1 MDLFDLFIKIGVN
14 DQASSHVSELSDKLS
29 NGLKVAAGIGT
40 AAVSAASAAVVALT
54 KNAVENYAEYEQLV
68 GGVETLFKNN
78 AQNVQNYAAGAYKT
92 AGMSAN
98 DYMSLV
104 TSFSASLLQSLE
116 NDTEAASEYANRAII
131 DMSDNAN
138 KMGTDISMIQNA
150 YQGFAKQNYTMLDN
164 LKLGYGGTKGEMERL
179 IADANAVKV
188 ANGEMAD
195 LTIESFA
202 DVVEAIHIVQ
212 TEMGITGTTAK
223 EAASTISGSAAS
235 AQAAWQNLLTGI
247 ADDNAD
253 MELLIG
259 NFVDSVEIA
268 GRNILPR
275 IEIALNGAG
284 ELIDRMFPI
293 LLDKVPEIISGN
305 LPKMTESAVNIIRT
319 LVDGLENDENQ
330 DKIGQAAKDTVITLL
345 SGAKSLLPDVLD
357 LGLDLV
363 LSLANGIAD
372 NSDIL
377 LPEAVGLVLDL
388 VDKILEPET
397 LLSLVDAA
405 IAIVTGLA
413 DGVVDSTDILIDKAP
428 EIIGDLVY
436 SLIRAI
442 PMLQEASD
450 ETIDKLTEYLTSP
463 ETAIKLAGAALEII
477 IRFAQGIIDNKKK
490 SFEAAKSVFNEFK
503 NGILSFID
511 SPFEWGKDLID
522 NYIGGIKSKM
532 NSLKDTVKNVA
543 QSIKDLIGFS
553 EPKEGPLSN
562 FHTYAPDMID
572 LFIKGVRDN
581 EGRLRD
587 QIATSFDFGKQTITA
602 GYDVSGGAGSNGGG
616 KVGGVT
622 IIQNI
627 YSKAQTAADLM
638 QEAQWEAERAV
649 LFGV

>member
-54 KNAVENYAEYEQLV
+54 KNAVKNYAEYEQLV

-78 AQNVQNYAAGAYKT
+78 AQNVQDYAAGAYKT

-223 EAASTISGSAAS
+223 EAASTISGSSAS
-235 AQAAWQNLLTGI
+235 AKAAWQNLLTGI

-253 MELLIG
+253 MEVLIG
-259 NFVDSVEIA
+259 NFVGSVEIA

-319 LVDGLENDENQ
+319 LVDGLKNDENQ

-363 LSLANGIAD
+363 LYLANGIAD

-413 DGVVDSTDILIDKAP
+413 DGVVNSTDILIDKAP

-463 ETAIKLAGAALEII
+463 ETAIKLVGAALEII
-477 IRFAQGIIDNKKK
+477 IRFVQGIIDNKKK

-503 NGILSFID
+503 TGILSFID

-522 NYIGGIKSKM
+522 NFIGGIKSKM

>member
-14 DQASSHVSELSDKLS
+14 DQASGHVAELSDKLS

-78 AQNVQNYAAGAYKT
+78 AQKVQDYAAGAYKT

-235 AQAAWQNLLTGI
+235 AKAAWQNLLTGI

-253 MELLIG
+253 MEVLIG

-319 LVDGLENDENQ
+319 LVDGLKNDENQ

-477 IRFAQGIIDNKKK
+477 IRFVQGIIDNKKK

-522 NYIGGIKSKM
+522 NFIGGIKSKM

-587 QIATSFDFGKQTITA
+587 QIATSFDFGEQTITA
-602 GYDVSGGAGSNGGG
+602 GYDVSGDSGSNGGG

>member
-235 AQAAWQNLLTGI
+235 AKAAWQNLLTGI

-319 LVDGLENDENQ
+319 LVDGLKNDENQ

-413 DGVVDSTDILIDKAP
+413 DGVVNSTDILIDKAP

-503 NGILSFID
+503 TGILSFID

-522 NYIGGIKSKM
+522 NFIGGIKSKM

>member
-1 MDLFDLFIKIGVN
+1 ME
-14 DQASSHVSELSDKLS
+14 S
-29 NGLKVAAGIGT
+29 
-40 AAVSAASAAVVALT
+40 
-54 KNAVENYAEYEQLV
+54 
-68 GGVETLFKNN
+68 
-78 AQNVQNYAAGAYKT
+78 
-92 AGMSAN
+92 
-98 DYMSLV
+98 
-104 TSFSASLLQSLE
+104 
-116 NDTEAASEYANRAII
+116 
-131 DMSDNAN
+131 
-138 KMGTDISMIQNA
+138 IQNA

-235 AQAAWQNLLTGI
+235 AKAAWQNLLTGI

-253 MELLIG
+253 MEVLIG
-259 NFVDSVEIA
+259 DFVDSVEIA

-319 LVDGLENDENQ
+319 LVDGLKNDENQ

-363 LSLANGIAD
+363 LYLANGIAD

-463 ETAIKLAGAALEII
+463 ETAIKLVGAALEII

-522 NYIGGIKSKM
+522 NFIGGIKSKM

-602 GYDVSGGAGSNGGG
+602 GYDVSGGSGSNGGG

-622 IIQNI
+622 VNQYI

-649 LFGV
+649 LLGV

>member
-235 AQAAWQNLLTGI
+235 AKAAWQNLLTGI

-522 NYIGGIKSKM
+522 NFIGGIKSKM